1 MWINGTLFDVDV
13 GTQVGFLQELF
24 VIETPTTNAEGANDA
39 TTSINTFEK
48 GSMTNLG
55 RVRNRVVTTPAW
67 TDLFSVSNV
76 EQSSSDN
83 DEDDE

>member
-1 MWINGTLFDVDV
+1 MWINGTLFDVDI

-24 VIETPTTNAEGANDA
+24 VIETPKNTDDTTGANN
-39 TTSINTFEK
+39 TINTFEK

-76 EQSSSDN
+76 EQSSSD
-83 DEDDE
+83 DDNE

>member
-24 VIETPTTNAEGANDA
+24 VIETPTTNAEGVNDA
-39 TTSINTFEK
+39 TSINTFEK

>member
-1 MWINGTLFDVDV
+1 MWINGTLFDVDI

-24 VIETPTTNAEGANDA
+24 VIETPKNTDDTAGANN
-39 TTSINTFEK
+39 TINTFEK

-76 EQSSSDN
+76 EQSSSD
-83 DEDDE
+83 DDSE

>member
-1 MWINGTLFDVDV
+1 MWINGTLFDVDI

-24 VIETPTTNAEGANDA
+24 VIETPKNTDDTAGANN
-39 TTSINTFEK
+39 TINTFEK

-76 EQSSSDN
+76 EQSSSD
-83 DEDDE
+83 DDNE

>member
-1 MWINGTLFDVDV
+1 MWINGTLFDVDI

-24 VIETPTTNAEGANDA
+24 VIETPKNTDDTAGANN
-39 TTSINTFEK
+39 TINTFEK

-76 EQSSSDN
+76 DQSSSD
-83 DEDDE
+83 DDDDE

>member
-1 MWINGTLFDVDV
+1 MWINGTLFDVDI

-24 VIETPTTNAEGANDA
+24 VIETPKNTDDTAGANN
-39 TTSINTFEK
+39 TINTFEK

>member
-1 MWINGTLFDVDV
+1 MWINGTLFDVDI

-24 VIETPTTNAEGANDA
+24 VIETPTNTENTAGEGGAN
-39 TTSINTFEK
+39 TINNTFEK

-76 EQSSSDN
+76 EQSSSD
-83 DEDDE
+83 DDNE

>member
-24 VIETPTTNAEGANDA
+24 VIETPTTNAEGVNDA

-76 EQSSSDN
+76 EQSSSDTDN
-83 DEDDE
+83 DE

>member
-1 MWINGTLFDVDV
+1 MWINGTLFDVDI

-24 VIETPTTNAEGANDA
+24 VIETPKNTDDTAGANNI
-39 TTSINTFEK
+39 INTFEK

-76 EQSSSDN
+76 EQSSSD
-83 DEDDE
+83 DDNE